1 MKKTFLLLLITLLLY
16 FSYLGISKHKAVKF
30 TASIEIKQPLEKTIA
45 LWQNPENY
53 KHWQEGFISKELLSG
68 TAGEVG
74 AVSLIKLD
82 FNKDIMELTET
93 IQVSDLPNEFKV
105 LIEHKHMSNTM
116 NSKFTAIND
125 STTLWTAEID
135 YFKVNFWPAKI
146 MMRLFPN
153 MFRKQGQKWSD
164 NFKKFAE
171 GQ

>member
-1 MKKTFLLLLITLLLY
+1 
-16 FSYLGISKHKAVKF
+16 VKF

-116 NSKFTAIND
+116 NSKFISIND

-135 YFKVNFWPAKI
+135 YFKVTFWPAKI

-164 NFKKFAE
+164 NFKKFVE

>member
-1 MKKTFLLLLITLLLY
+1 MKKTFILLLITLLLY

-30 TASIEIKQPLEKTIA
+30 TASIKIKQPLEKTIA

-116 NSKFTAIND
+116 NSKFTSIND

-135 YFKVNFWPAKI
+135 YFKVTFWPAKI

>member
-1 MKKTFLLLLITLLLY
+1 MKK
-16 FSYLGISKHKAVKF
+16 
-30 TASIEIKQPLEKTIA
+30 KQPLEKTIA

-74 AVSLIKLD
+74 TVSLIKLD
-82 FNKDIMELTET
+82 FNKDIMDLTET

-116 NSKFTAIND
+116 NSKFTAINEN
-125 STTLWTAEID
+125 TTLWTAEID

-146 MMRLFPN
+146 IMRLFPN
-153 MFRKQGQKWSD
+153 MFLKQGKKWSD
-164 NFKKFAE
+164 NFKKFAK

>member
-74 AVSLIKLD
+74 AVSEEPHQGRGGTRQGLAHR
-82 FNKDIMELTET
+82 
-93 IQVSDLPNEFKV
+93 SLPTP
-105 LIEHKHMSNTM
+105 LGRAT
-116 NSKFTAIND
+116 
-125 STTLWTAEID
+125 
-135 YFKVNFWPAKI
+135 
-146 MMRLFPN
+146 R
-153 MFRKQGQKWSD
+153 G
-164 NFKKFAE
+164 
-171 GQ
+171 GG

>member
-1 MKKTFLLLLITLLLY
+1 M
-16 FSYLGISKHKAVKF
+16 
-30 TASIEIKQPLEKTIA
+30 
-45 LWQNPENY
+45 
-53 KHWQEGFISKELLSG
+53 SG

-74 AVSLIKLD
+74 TVSLIKLD
-82 FNKDIMELTET
+82 FNKDIMDLTET

-116 NSKFTAIND
+116 NSKFTAINEN
-125 STTLWTAEID
+125 TTLWTAEID

-146 MMRLFPN
+146 IMRLFPN
-153 MFRKQGQKWSD
+153 MFLKQGKKWSD

>member
-1 MKKTFLLLLITLLLY
+1 
-16 FSYLGISKHKAVKF
+16 VKF

-116 NSKFTAIND
+116 NSKFTSIND

-135 YFKVNFWPAKI
+135 YFKVTFWPAKI

>member
-1 MKKTFLLLLITLLLY
+1 MKKTFILLLITLLLY
-16 FSYLGISKHKAVKF
+16 FSYLGISKHKVVKF

-116 NSKFTAIND
+116 NSKFTSIND
-125 STTLWTAEID
+125 SSL
-135 YFKVNFWPAKI
+135 
-146 MMRLFPN
+146 L
-153 MFRKQGQKWSD
+153 
-164 NFKKFAE
+164 
-171 GQ
+171 

>member
-1 MKKTFLLLLITLLLY
+1 
-16 FSYLGISKHKAVKF
+16 
-30 TASIEIKQPLEKTIA
+30 
-45 LWQNPENY
+45 
-53 KHWQEGFISKELLSG
+53 
-68 TAGEVG
+68 
-74 AVSLIKLD
+74 
-82 FNKDIMELTET
+82 
-93 IQVSDLPNEFKV
+93 
-105 LIEHKHMSNTM
+105 MSNTM